1 MNKSIL
7 ANDILCIVTKF
18 NLFIYNF
25 YTWPIVMFCL
35 FVNVLYEWNITKTN
49 SNVHLNV
56 IGK

>member
-7 ANDILCIVTKF
+7 ANYICTITEL

-25 YTWPIVMFCL
+25 YTWLIVMFCL

-49 SNVHLNV
+49 SCVNV